1 LEKQQQQQQ
10 QQQQVIALVVAK
22 QTSAKSTATIVCLFV
37 PNECMAF
44 VLIVSHDCLLP
55 SNFITCMSISVYEL
69 LGVHLIRGVVL
80 NYGKY
85 VAK

>member
-1 LEKQQQQQQ
+1 MEKQQQQQQ
-10 QQQQVIALVVAK
+10 QQKVIALVVAK

-55 SNFITCMSISVYEL
+55 SNFITCVCPSVFMSY
-69 LGVHLIRGVVL
+69 
-80 NYGKY
+80 
-85 VAK
+85 